1 MLRVKLF
8 CDWDDDP
15 FSMLVKFRHLTD
27 GFSEDFKYKN
37 IQFVYDESYDFTV
50 IFNFPVM
57 PFNTPPERS
66 IALILE
72 PPEILDVFYGHV
84 RSIPFDNVCKIY
96 SFADDKWETAYGI
109 GFSTVPNIN
118 YLELTEKPLNAC
130 MIASNKR
137 LTPFHNRR
145 HEILDALINSGLN
158 IDFYGRGMGTGSDPR
173 IKGEIA
179 PMRKYEILNQY
190 RFCIDFE
197 NSPFNAV
204 TDKFFDPVQC
214 NTVPITNAK
223 ILKSILPNGGF
234 EYIDFDWSL
243 NEIVNRIHDIIN
255 QMDLTSYVEPLNIAK
270 NEVRSGNM
278 NIVEWIYRKVNELN
292 V

>member
-8 CDWDDDP
+8 CDWDDDAY
-15 FSMLVKFRHLTD
+15 SMLVKFRHLTD

-37 IQFVYDESYDFTV
+37 IQFVYDESYDFSV
-50 IFNFPVM
+50 IFNFPTM
-57 PFNTPPERS
+57 QFNTPPEKS

-72 PPEILDVFYGHV
+72 PPEILSYNNTRFT
-84 RSIPFDNVCKIY
+84 SFTNVKKIY
-96 SFADDKWETAYGI
+96 SFADDVWEPAYGI
-109 GFSTVPNIN
+109 GFSTVPNIE
-118 YLELTEKPLNAC
+118 YLDLIDKPLKAC

-145 HEILDALINSGLN
+145 HEILDALIASGLD
-158 IDFYGRGMGTGSDPR
+158 IDFYGRGMNPEIDSR
-173 IKGEIA
+173 IKGEIP
-179 PMRKYEILNQY
+179 PMRKYEVLNQY
-190 RFCIDFE
+190 KFCIDFE
-197 NSPFNAV
+197 NSPCNAV

-214 NTVPITNAK
+214 NTVPITNAN
-223 ILKSILPNGGF
+223 ILNSILPNGGF
-234 EYIDFDWSL
+234 EYIDFNWDL
-243 NEIVNRIHDIIN
+243 NRIVTKINAIIN
-255 QMDLTSYVEPLNIAK
+255 QEDITSYIEPLRLAK